1 MGKKFISI
9 ILEKKKKKRQNTL
22 NLLKNAAFTVNIRNN
37 VFKYQFESQACVSI
51 QLLPRKR
58 HKYLMFAVNY

>member
-1 MGKKFISI
+1 M
-9 ILEKKKKKRQNTL
+9 L
-22 NLLKNAAFTVNIRNN
+22 NLLKNAAFTVNIKNN

-58 HKYLMFAVNY
+58 HKYLMFAVNYQKVTYDLK